1 MSPKSGSTVPLST
14 KVTITYATGESSVP
28 NLVGVT
34 RERAESDAEDAG
46 FKVRFTE
53 VETEKQPA
61 GLVLSQDPDAG
72 TELARGETIALVVA
86 KAPKPKPT
94 PTPTPTQ
101 TKSETRTQTQ
111 TQTQTPPPSTRANPE
126 PSETPS

>member
-1 MSPKSGSTVPLST
+1 MSPKEGSTVPLST
-14 KVTITYATGESSVP
+14 KVTITYATGESTVP

-53 VETEKQPA
+53 VETDEQPA

-101 TKSETRTQTQ
+101 TETEQTP
-111 TQTQTPPPSTRANPE
+111 TPPPSTRANPE